1 MLFNTQHIDVFLLKL
16 VYLEPSVLFQDFM
29 AVTINWTIG
38 AAPSI
43 VLSLTSVI
51 VHLFM
56 SEFKLSELL
65 FFWGFFTFVFVL
77 WLVLYESHLWGNG
90 QCARHECGKSWLLIP
105 GQMKPKTIKLVFSAT
120 LLSIKE

>member
-29 AVTINWTIG
+29 VVTINWTIG

-51 VHLFM
+51 VHLFL

-65 FFWGFFTFVFVL
+65 FFCFFHICVCTMAAFV
-77 WLVLYESHLWGNG
+77 
-90 QCARHECGKSWLLIP
+90 
-105 GQMKPKTIKLVFSAT
+105 
-120 LLSIKE
+120 